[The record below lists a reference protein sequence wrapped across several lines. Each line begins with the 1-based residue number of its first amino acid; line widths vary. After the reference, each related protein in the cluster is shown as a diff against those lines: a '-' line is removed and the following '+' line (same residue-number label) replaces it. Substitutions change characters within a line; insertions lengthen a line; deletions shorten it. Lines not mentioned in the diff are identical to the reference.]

1 MFSPF
6 KFSLVASLQAI
17 CRTLILASCLAHA
30 EPAINAKSAIPST
43 TTTTISTPTPALSAE
58 DVLTLVNRDIPELK
72 AHVIDLTQTLS
83 QAEQS
88 QLDAKLMAFELKKGS
103 QIAVLIVPTTQP
115 EDIAQYANR
124 VVMQWKLGRKKQ
136 QDGVLLLV
144 VKNERKLRIE
154 VDSGLQG
161 AIPDVY
167 AKRIVSDIISPRF
180 KVNDY
185 YGGIDAGINKLI
197 GLVNGENL
205 AAPSQT
211 ISLNL
216 NLHIVDYWFFYLIG
230 AVFIAEFFTKIL
242 GRFFGSTATAGVM
255 GGATGFFSI
264 WPVGIFIGLAAFFV
278 ALFIS
283 APKTYSAGTKGVS
296 SSRRD
301 GSDSV
306 VNFILE
312 LLLSS
317 RSTSR
322 GGGGWSDGGGW
333 SGGGGSSGWSG
344 GGASGDW

>member
-1 MFSPF
+1 M
-6 KFSLVASLQAI
+6 AEGLQAL
-17 CRTLILASCLAHA
+17 CTTLILATCLAHA
-30 EPAINAKSAIPST
+30 EPAINAKSAIHSATTAPISAPS
-43 TTTTISTPTPALSAE
+43 PALSTE
-58 DVLTLVNRDIPELK
+58 DVSNLVNRDIPELR

-88 QLDAKLMAFELKKGS
+88 QLDAKLMAFELEKGS

-124 VVMQWKLGRKKQ
+124 VARSWKLGRKLQ

-167 AKRIVSDIISPRF
+167 AKRIVSDIIAPKF
-180 KVNDY
+180 KTNDY
-185 YGGIDAGINKLI
+185 YGGIDAGVNQLI
-197 GLVNGENL
+197 SLVKGENL
-205 AAPSQT
+205 AAPSQKD
-211 ISLNL
+211 SLNL
-216 NLHIVDYWFFYLIG
+216 NLHIVDYWVFYLI
-230 AVFIAEFFTKIL
+230 AMVFLSEFFTKIL

-255 GGATGFFSI
+255 GGATGFLSI
-264 WPVGIFIGLAAFFV
+264 WPVGIFTGFVAFFV
-278 ALFIS
+278 ALLFS
-283 APKTYSAGTKGVS
+283 APKTYSSGVKRAGS
-296 SSRRD
+296 NRRD
-301 GSDSV
+301 GSDSAI
-306 VNFILE
+306 NFILE
-312 LLLSS
+312 LLMSN
-317 RSTSR
+317 RSGR